1 MFVVNRWLLLTF
13 NCTFLSLFWLL
24 IDVVPLQRGN
34 VPVPILRGF
43 TDDWATLWRWY
54 LKLKAMATAA
64 HQLSPMSHCWFDS
77 SSCDMTCKFRFFFVI
92 THYKPILNLIDSQIF
107 PVFFFSGGWSC
118 DAPLHG
124 AVDRC
129 QDLLRY
135 NQDWMGHLVQ
145 TGAASRAVST
155 VRRSLQ
161 CKHIIIQYI

>member
-1 MFVVNRWLLLTF
+1 MWFLYKGGMSQCPYWEDLRMIEPLCGDDTWSWKPWLLRPINWAQWVTVDS
-13 NCTFLSLFWLL
+13 TPQVATWL
-24 IDVVPLQRGN
+24 V
-34 VPVPILRGF
+34 
-43 TDDWATLWRWY
+43 
-54 LKLKAMATAA
+54 
-64 HQLSPMSHCWFDS
+64 S
-77 SSCDMTCKFRFFFVI
+77 SDFFVI